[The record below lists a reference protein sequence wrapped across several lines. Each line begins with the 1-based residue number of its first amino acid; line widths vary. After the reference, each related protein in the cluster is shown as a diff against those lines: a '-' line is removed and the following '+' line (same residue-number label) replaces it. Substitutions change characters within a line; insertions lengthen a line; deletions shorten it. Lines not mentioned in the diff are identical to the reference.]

1 MFAYLKHLNYRLLR
15 RILTWIIRPTAP
27 TPVTLDGRHVY
38 VLEYRSLTDLLV
50 LDIIC
55 EQLELPSPL
64 SALAEA
70 DLPNQRRVI
79 SLSRGHGLVFAR
91 NTMRAMSPGLTRLLD
106 YSDSAKDEIL
116 LTPTSVF
123 WGRAPRRE
131 SSIWKAFV
139 SEQWT
144 VTGRFR
150 RMLGVVLNR
159 KDILVEFG
167 EPLSLTAIGQE
178 AELSP
183 SRALRRVARL
193 LRVRFRNQ
201 RVAAMG
207 PDFSHRRVLLHRIV
221 KSRAVREVINK
232 EADIRDQRK
241 LERRARRYTRRIAS
255 HMSYPTIRVLERLLT
270 FFWNRVYSGIDV
282 SGLPE
287 VKRIAQTH
295 TLIYL
300 PSHRSHFD
308 YLLLSYLLFHEG
320 LNIPHIAAGDNLN
333 MPVVGALLRR
343 GGAFFMRR
351 RFRGDP
357 LYSAVFSEYLY
368 QVYRSG
374 HSVEF
379 FIEGGRT
386 RTGRLLPAKTGLL
399 SMTIDHHNRGLPRP
413 IALVPVYFGYE
424 RLMEARSYLD
434 ELRGAA
440 KTKESLTDVFS
451 SLRLLKENFG
461 KVQVNFGAPVDL
473 SDALESLPAGPDAS
487 QAHRLGN
494 YLLGS
499 INSIAS
505 VNPINLTAL
514 VTLATPR
521 IAIDHGRLHG
531 QLRRYLSLL
540 KAHQEHWAIRP
551 TESADNPDAVIEYAQ
566 SLGMLDAEDHSFGR
580 VYSHEPVDAVLMTWF
595 RNNVL
600 HVFAIPSMIA
610 CMFINRRRGL
620 SESELTA
627 LISNVFPY
635 VGRELHVTEPL
646 ESALPIWIEHL
657 VAEGLL
663 KRGSGGRL
671 SLPGADE
678 AEFDAMRLLA
688 SIVMPILER
697 QYILIALLVDN
708 PMRLNPL
715 TQADLL
721 SACQQA
727 ARRISRLY
735 GINAP
740 EFFDG
745 RLFREF
751 CSALTRDGLIHVDDN
766 DHLSPDPLLA
776 QATRAAQW
784 VLDTGIRQT
793 VLAIHSLQPPVVA
806 EQSASQAKG

>member
-1 MFAYLKHLNYRLLR
+1 MFAYLNHLSYSLLR
-15 RILTWIIRPTAP
+15 RVLKWIIRPTAP
-27 TPVTLDGRHVY
+27 TPTSLDGRHVY

-64 SALAEA
+64 ALLAED
-70 DLPNQRRVI
+70 DLPNQRRVV
-79 SLSRGHGLVFAR
+79 SLSRGHGVVFAR

-106 YSDSAKDEIL
+106 YSDTASTEIL
-116 LTPTSVF
+116 LIPTSVF

-150 RMLGVVLNR
+150 RMLGVFLNR

-207 PDFSHRRVLLHRIV
+207 PDFSHRRVLMHRII
-221 KSRAVREVINK
+221 KSRAVRDVVNREPT
-232 EADIRDQRK
+232 ARGQRK
-241 LERRARRYTRRIAS
+241 LERRARRYTKRIAS
-255 HMSYPTIRVLERLLT
+255 HMSYPTIRILERLLT
-270 FFWNRVYSGIDV
+270 FFWNRVYSGIEV
-282 SGLPE
+282 SGLAE
-287 VKRIAQTH
+287 VKRFAQTH

-308 YLLLSYLLFHEG
+308 YLLLSYQLFHEG

-368 QVYRSG
+368 QVFRAG
-374 HSVEF
+374 HSVEYF
-379 FIEGGRT
+379 VEGGRT

-399 SMTIDHHNRGLPRP
+399 SMTIEHHNRGLPRP

-440 KTKESLTDVFS
+440 KTKESLADVFS

-461 KVQVNFGAPVDL
+461 KVQVNFAQPVDL
-473 SDALESLPAGPDAS
+473 GDALDALPNGPKATE
-487 QAHRLGN
+487 AHRLGN

-521 IAIDHGRLHG
+521 TAIDYERLRS
-531 QLRRYLSLL
+531 QLDRYLSLL
-540 KAHQEHWAIRP
+540 DAHQQYWEIRKSD
-551 TESADNPDAVIEYAQ
+551 SAGSPDEIIEYAQ
-566 SLGMLDAEDHSFGR
+566 SLGMLDVEEHSFGR
-580 VYSHEPVDAVLMTWF
+580 VYSHDPVDAVLMTWF

-610 CMFINRRRGL
+610 CMFVNRRRGL

-627 LISNVFPY
+627 LVRNTFPY
-635 VGRELHVTEPL
+635 VGRELHVREPI
-646 ESALPIWIEHL
+646 ESALPVWIGHL
-657 VAEGLL
+657 VDAGML
-663 KRGSGGRL
+663 RRNPSGRL
-671 SLPGADE
+671 SMPGPDDPG
-678 AEFDAMRLLA
+678 FDAMRLLA

-697 QYILIALLVDN
+697 QYILIALLVEN
-708 PMRLNPL
+708 PAGIIPL

-721 SACQQA
+721 AACQQA
-727 ARRISRLY
+727 AKRISRLY

-740 EFFDG
+740 EFFDA

-751 CSALTRDGLIHVDDN
+751 CSALIRNGLIQVGAD
-766 DHLSPDPLLA
+766 DHLTPDPLLI

-784 VLDTGIRQT
+784 VLEPGIRQS
-793 VLAIHSLQPPVVA
+793 VLAIHKSRKVHA
-806 EQSASQAKG
+806 SAS

>member
-1 MFAYLKHLNYRLLR
+1 MLAYLQHLNYRLLR
-15 RILTWIIRPTAP
+15 RILKWIIRPIAP
-27 TPVTLDGRHVY
+27 TPTSLDDRHIY

-55 EQLELPSPL
+55 EQLELPNPL
-64 SALAEA
+64 AHFADD
-70 DLPNQRRVI
+70 DLPGQRRVA
-79 SLSRGHGLVFAR
+79 SLSRGHGMVFAR

-106 YSDSAKDEIL
+106 FSDTASEEIL
-116 LTPTSVF
+116 LIPTSVF

-150 RMLGVVLNR
+150 RMLGVFLNR

-167 EPLSLTAIGQE
+167 DPLSLTAIGQE

-183 SRALRRVARL
+183 DRALRRTARL

-221 KSRAVREVINK
+221 KSRAVREVINR
-232 EADIRDQRK
+232 EPDARSQRK

-255 HMSYPTIRVLERLLT
+255 HMSYPTIRILERLLT
-270 FFWNRVYSGIDV
+270 FFWNRVYSGIEV

-287 VKRIAQTH
+287 VKRFAQTH

-308 YLLLSYLLFHEG
+308 YLLLSYQLFHEG

-333 MPVVGALLRR
+333 MPVVGGLLRR

-368 QVYRSG
+368 QVFRAG
-374 HSVEF
+374 HSVEY

-399 SMTIDHHNRGLPRP
+399 SMTLEHHQRGLPRP

-440 KTKESLTDVFS
+440 KTKESLSDVLH

-461 KVQVNFGAPVDL
+461 KVQVNFAKPIDL
-473 SDALESLPAGPDAS
+473 SEALEALPEGPAAT

-494 YLLGS
+494 YVLSS
-499 INSIAS
+499 INAIAS

-521 IAIDHGRLHG
+521 TAIDFKRLHN
-531 QLRRYLSLL
+531 QLGRYLSLL
-540 KAHQEHWAIRP
+540 DAHQQHWTIRKSD
-551 TESADNPDAVIEYAQ
+551 SAASPDQIIEYAQ
-566 SLGMLDAEDHSFGR
+566 SLGMLDVEEHSFGR
-580 VYSHEPVDAVLMTWF
+580 VYSHDPVDAVLMTWF

-610 CMFINRRRGL
+610 CMFVNRRRGL
-620 SESELTA
+620 AESELTA
-627 LISNVFPY
+627 LIRNVFPY
-635 VGRELHVTEPL
+635 VGRELHASE
-646 ESALPIWIEHL
+646 EIAAALPVWVEHL
-657 VAEGLL
+657 VDAGML
-663 KRGSGGRL
+663 RRNPGGRL
-671 SLPGADE
+671 SMPGPDDSG
-678 AEFDAMRLLA
+678 FDAMRLLS

-697 QYILIALLVDN
+697 QYILIALLVEN
-708 PMRLNPL
+708 PMGRQPL

-721 SACQQA
+721 AACQQA
-727 ARRISRLY
+727 AKRISRLQ

-740 EFFDG
+740 EFFDA

-751 CSALTRDGLIHVDDN
+751 CSALTRDGLIHVGAD
-766 DHLSPDPLLA
+766 DHLSPDPLLI

-784 VLDTGIRQT
+784 VLDAGIRQS
-793 VLAIHSLQPPVVA
+793 VLAMHGLDYSGDGKD
-806 EQSASQAKG
+806 ASE